1 MIKDNL
7 KYTATRLFQKINGAE
22 TLYINTY
29 AMMTPRLPIFK
40 QITCPRRQVNET
52 DNQDSFKPLTAA
64 KSQKSRLKN

>member
-1 MIKDNL
+1 MMKDNL

-40 QITCPRRQVNET
+40 QITNPRRQVNET
-52 DNQDSFKPLTAA
+52 DIQD
-64 KSQKSRLKN
+64 